1 MADEVEANAPT
12 GSEGPGPVNDDFTLS
27 DTVMNADLEEVEV
40 PAEADAS
47 AGSGAEGSTPA
58 PEGADKPAAI
68 AGDGAKP
75 PAAAGTAPVPVE
87 APKAAAAP
95 VEPAKGAEAPKGA
108 AVPDLSSMA
117 PNVLVGELARNR
129 DVLISHIAETRF
141 QLSQQEKDAL
151 ETDAV
156 GAIPKLLARVYFEAA
171 TTALNQ
177 LSSHAPRLIEQI
189 TGNLRTV
196 NAAED
201 QFYSK
206 WPSIQRGEKSHTDAV
221 QMAANMFRQSNPN
234 ATQEQAIDVV
244 GRMVTSMLN
253 LQAAPAAPANG
264 TVKRPPAFS
273 PAGSGARPV
282 SASVLNTPK
291 VNPFDGLGAYFDQ

>member
-1 MADEVEANAPT
+1 MADDAAPDAAT
-12 GSEGPGPVNDDFTLS
+12 GSEGSGLANDDFTLS
-27 DTVMNADLEEVEV
+27 DSVMNADLEEVEV

-87 APKAAAAP
+87 APKAAAA
-95 VEPAKGAEAPKGA
+95 VEPVRGAEAPKGT

-117 PNVLVGELARNR
+117 PDALVGELARNR
-129 DVLISHIAETRF
+129 DVLIGHIAETRF

-253 LQAAPAAPANG
+253 LQAAPAAAANG

-291 VNPFDGLGAYFDQ
+291 ANPFDGLGAYFDQ